1 MNLFQMSI
9 TAPDCNMFSV
19 QAEFISAWLHRALSC
34 WLDETSLKWI
44 GGRKVVFTSQ
54 QSAWSVIYQEI
65 GWDESAWITA
75 CLTQPSLTM
84 IHGIQAVMCT
94 VASSVFPLQPTNWA
108 AQSPSQDLYIYTLG
122 LNFSGIQEVQ
132 QYSRVGRNGMSPI
145 REMCTASKLFFFP
158 ILEILE
164 DLCWTA
170 SKLRRKKK
178 KDKYF

>member
-1 MNLFQMSI
+1 MKAVQSGLVERRLCLLLSNQ
-9 TAPDCNMFSV
+9 PDLWPIKKS
-19 QAEFISAWLHRALSC
+19 
-34 WLDETSLKWI
+34 DETNLLGLLHVS
-44 GGRKVVFTSQ
+44 
-54 QSAWSVIYQEI
+54 
-65 GWDESAWITA
+65 
-75 CLTQPSLTM
+75 PSLHVTV
-84 IHGIQAVMCT
+84 IHGIQAVMFT
-94 VASSVFPLQPTNWA
+94 VASSVLSLQPTNWD

-132 QYSRVGRNGMSPI
+132 QYSRAGRNGMSPI

-178 KDKYF
+178 DKYF